1 MEMHTFARLT
11 FIVVCICL
19 FIYLFVQSLVYYL
32 FIYLNY
38 LYIFLFILTSSFF
51 IIIISFHIIGYFI
64 IYLIVKMFNFGC
76 VSYLVG
82 NTIYLFH
89 LISFQEDSSLL
100 GPLVSDKLVSM
111 YL

>member
-11 FIVVCICL
+11 FIVVSKCL
-19 FIYLFVQSLVYYL
+19 FICLSFGHYL
-32 FIYLNY
+32 FIY
-38 LYIFLFILTSSFF
+38 ISFLIILTSSFF

>member
-19 FIYLFVQSLVYYL
+19 FICLSFGHYL
-32 FIYLNY
+32 FIYIY
-38 LYIFLFILTSSFF
+38 FLIILTSSFF

-100 GPLVSDKLVSM
+100 GLLVSDKPVSM